1 MLATLLRV
9 HSNSEVSYLPWQNM
23 HSNLKSTCHI
33 KLKFFFW
40 TKLLENLL
48 LAKYLISVTGHL
60 NIYTNNQ
67 FEIFR
72 NYFFI
77 HLKENNKK
85 LKIFTFWETA
95 LTCPFSK
102 VAIKQL
108 IFTTILVPKL
118 QLYDILL
125 YLIIFTPISM
135 FYTSTVAFGCKFTP
149 YHIQQ
154 LSNFFWCL
162 QKCRVTQHI
171 RYHQWSWDMTR
182 NIPAMFYNS
191 WLMMSKVMR

>member
-48 LAKYLISVTGHL
+48 LAKYLISVTGPL

-95 LTCPFSK
+95 LTCPFWK
-102 VAIKQL
+102 VARKQL

-118 QLYDILL
+118 QLYHILL
-125 YLIIFTPISM
+125 WLFSLLFQCFTP
-135 FYTSTVAFGCKFTP
+135 
-149 YHIQQ
+149 QQ
-154 LSNFFWCL
+154 LPLGVSLHPITFNNFQIFL
-162 QKCRVTQHI
+162 VSAK
-171 RYHQWSWDMTR
+171 M
-182 NIPAMFYNS
+182 
-191 WLMMSKVMR
+191 

>member
-77 HLKENNKK
+77 HLKENNMK
-85 LKIFTFWETA
+85 LNIFMFWETA

-102 VAIKQL
+102 VAIKKL

-125 YLIIFTPISM
+125 YLNTFTPISM
-135 FYTSTVAFGCKFTP
+135 SYTVLLLLHCFYTVL
-149 YHIQQ
+149 H
-154 LSNFFWCL
+154 LW
-162 QKCRVTQHI
+162 V
-171 RYHQWSWDMTR
+171 
-182 NIPAMFYNS
+182 
-191 WLMMSKVMR
+191 

>member
-1 MLATLLRV
+1 MPP
-9 HSNSEVSYLPWQNM
+9 YFQ
-23 HSNLKSTCHI
+23 
-33 KLKFFFW
+33 
-40 TKLLENLL
+40 
-48 LAKYLISVTGHL
+48 L
-60 NIYTNNQ
+60 NISTNNQ

-77 HLKENNKK
+77 QLKENNKK
-85 LKIFTFWETA
+85 LTIFTFWETA

-108 IFTTILVPKL
+108 IFTTMLVSRL

-125 YLIIFTPISM
+125 HLIIFTPTSM

-154 LSNFFWCL
+154 LSIFFDVC
-162 QKCRVTQHI
+162 KNVGP
-171 RYHQWSWDMTR
+171 R
-182 NIPAMFYNS
+182 NTCDIISGLETWQGTSLLRFII
-191 WLMMSKVMR
+191 VG

>member
-23 HSNLKSTCHI
+23 HSNLKSTCYI

-48 LAKYLISVTGHL
+48 LAKYLISVTGPL

-154 LSNFFWCL
+154 LSNFFGVCKNVGSHNTCDIISGLETWQGTSLLCFII
-162 QKCRVTQHI
+162 VG
-171 RYHQWSWDMTR
+171 
-182 NIPAMFYNS
+182 
-191 WLMMSKVMR
+191 